1 MTYKMYLSGPM
12 TGLPEFN
19 YPAFAEAAT
28 TLRDR
33 GIEVVSP
40 HEALGGHGDRTREEY
55 MREDLKQM
63 LECHA
68 VCLLDGYEMS
78 PGALIEIEVA
88 RQCGMVVLNYE
99 DVLWITGFD
108 QKIYRPAWPKTSVVY
123 KSTPTVY
130 SARIVHN

>member
-1 MTYKMYLSGPM
+1 MSYKMYLSGPM
-12 TGLPEFN
+12 TGLPNFN
-19 YPAFAEAAT
+19 YPAFAQAAT
-28 TLRDR
+28 SLRDR
-33 GIEVVSP
+33 GLTVVSP

-68 VCLLDGYEMS
+68 VCLLDGYELS
-78 PGALIEIEVA
+78 PGALLEIEVA

-108 QKIYRPAWPKTSVVY
+108 QKIYRPAWPTTGVVYNSTLNSTSV
-123 KSTPTVY
+123 
-130 SARIVHN
+130 RIVHN

>member
-1 MTYKMYLSGPM
+1 MSYKMYLSGPM
-12 TGLPEFN
+12 TGLPDFN
-19 YPAFAEAAT
+19 YPAFAAAAT
-28 TLRDR
+28 SLRDR
-33 GIEVVSP
+33 GIDVVSP

-68 VCLLDGYEMS
+68 VCLLDGYELS
-78 PGALIEIEVA
+78 PGALLEIEVA

-108 QKIYRPAWPKTSVVY
+108 PKIYRPAWPTTGVVY
-123 KSTPTVY
+123 NNTYNST
-130 SARIVHN
+130 SARIMHN

>member
-1 MTYKMYLSGPM
+1 MSYKMYLSGPM
-12 TGLPEFN
+12 TGLPDFN
-19 YPAFAEAAT
+19 YPAFAAAAT
-28 TLRDR
+28 SLRDR
-33 GIEVVSP
+33 GIDVVSP

-68 VCLLDGYEMS
+68 VCLLDGYELS
-78 PGALIEIEVA
+78 PGALLEIEVA

-108 QKIYRPAWPKTSVVY
+108 LKIYRPAWPTTGVIY
-123 KSTPTVY
+123 NNTYNST
-130 SARIVHN
+130 SARIMHK